1 LKTVDIPLFANQSL
15 MPGVA
20 DDITSMLS
28 TKIVSMKPSS
38 HCVKRRRCNNPGK
51 VTDYSNTPRT
61 YGTTGARQVTI
72 AEYVVDDTVDVEFV
86 DNKGNTPL
94 YKGTV
99 TGLGVYNFQT
109 QTEADGRKTAKP
121 TWWTRSCKN
130 RFRAGR
136 PVPEPG
142 PALTL
147 STDALVCRR
156 LCLPG
161 AAADEEGTR
170 GPKPCSH
177 ATACRPVPCR

>member
-1 LKTVDIPLFANQSL
+1 MKRLHVPAILVAFLCGCGVYTFNGSTLPAHLKTVDIPLFANQSL

-28 TKIVSMKPSS
+28 TKIVSMNLLRIASS
-38 HCVKRRRCNNPGK
+38 GGDATIRGK

-72 AEYVVDDTVDVEFV
+72 AEYVVTIRADVEFV

-109 QTEADGRKTAKP
+109 QTEADGRKTA
-121 TWWTRSCKN
+121 
-130 RFRAGR
+130 
-136 PVPEPG
+136 E
-142 PALTL
+142 
-147 STDALVCRR
+147 TDVVDQILQKSVQ
-156 LCLPG
+156 
-161 AAADEEGTR
+161 
-170 GPKPCSH
+170 SW
-177 ATACRPVPCR
+177 